1 MSHIVYNFYLFV
13 AIKLKFGAMI
23 ASIWINFQ
31 AKLIYIKASGNPQ
44 SAQDFFEI
52 PHTWYQRNGVKS
64 LPEFATKVWLS
75 PLWIPN
81 SPMWITSPS
90 LWKVSLHSATLHSY
104 SFNYQQQQRYCY
116 SSQLANVRRMIDKLL
131 CIKWLVSLT
140 YQNKHNIFTI
150 RTPSSPSPNIFGQMT
165 SFCDWNTTLYFV
177 PRFVLLSVWRTL
189 P

>member
-1 MSHIVYNFYLFV
+1 
-13 AIKLKFGAMI
+13 MI

-44 SAQDFFEI
+44 SAQDFFYI
-52 PHTWYQRNGVKS
+52 PHTWYQRNGVNS

-75 PLWIPN
+75 PSWIPN
-81 SPMWITSPS
+81 SPMWITNPS

-116 SSQLANVRRMIDKLL
+116 SSQLANVPRMIDKLL

-140 YQNKHNIFTI
+140 YQNKHSIFTI

-165 SFCDWNTTLYFV
+165 SFCDRNTTLYFV
-177 PRFVLLSVWRTL
+177 PRFVLLSVWRAL
-189 P
+189 L